1 MKSRLLA
8 GVGFGMLLLFTS
20 TARADED
27 RKQEA
32 SAQGM
37 GFFTTDSTGNGRTQ
51 KSTDTGGFLLSYR
64 YHFNRWLGADVSY
77 GRVRNTERTLTTS
90 IPLPLPPRFGPGPR
104 VLTTTLPVQA
114 NIHEATAAA
123 VVTVPTSGRFR
134 PYVLAGTGALAFV
147 PTQNTFGLVPGAG
160 NQSKAVFE
168 YGGGADFGFTSHFAF
183 RLEYRGFVYKRPD
196 FGLITLRTNAT
207 TNSAQPSA
215 GFVFRF

>member
-77 GRVRNTERTLTTS
+77 GRVRDTERTLTTS
-90 IPLPLPPRFGPGPR
+90 IPLPLPPIFGPGPR
-104 VLTTTLPVQA
+104 VLPITLPVPS
-114 NIHEATAAA
+114 NIHEAPAPA
-123 VVTVPTSGRFR
+123 VVTVPTRGRFR
-134 PYVLAGTGALAFV
+134 PYVLAGHRRI
-147 PTQNTFGLVPGAG
+147 GLFPPANPV
-160 NQSKAVFE
+160 
-168 YGGGADFGFTSHFAF
+168 
-183 RLEYRGFVYKRPD
+183 
-196 FGLITLRTNAT
+196 
-207 TNSAQPSA
+207 
-215 GFVFRF
+215 

>member
-77 GRVRNTERTLTTS
+77 GRVRDTERTLTTS
-90 IPLPLPPRFGPGPR
+90 IPLPLPPIFGPGPR
-104 VLTTTLPVQA
+104 VLPITLPVQS

-134 PYVLAGTGALAFV
+134 PYVLAGTGAFAFL
-147 PTQNTFGLVPGAG
+147 PPPKTFCVLPGAG
-160 NQSKAVFE
+160 NRSQQAF
-168 YGGGADFGFTSHFAF
+168 GDRGGADSGRPTPFPFPPQH
-183 RLEYRGFVYKRPD
+183 RGFFYNR
-196 FGLITLRTNAT
+196 
-207 TNSAQPSA
+207 
-215 GFVFRF
+215 